1 MILLSRYGFREWM
14 LATALAVLCALLV
27 AWFVTS
33 VPVAIGLHAFIA
45 VAWLAAILF
54 FRDPLGRTPASSD
67 PADMISPADGVV
79 SAVIDVPHHRAVGGP
94 ATVIRIFLS
103 VLDVHLNRMPCSG
116 TVTETDYVQG
126 KFLDARSAE
135 SAQVNE
141 YNLITLMSDAGDRI
155 GIRQVSG
162 AIARRIVSEAAP
174 GTRWSRAQRFGMI
187 KFGSTTELILP
198 RPGSTMVR
206 VKSGQRVIGGVTIL
220 ASLRPANG

>member
-14 LATALAVLCALLV
+14 LATALAALGVLLV
-27 AWFVTS
+27 GWLVKGA
-33 VPVAIGLHAFIA
+33 PLAIGLIAFIV
-45 VAWLAAILF
+45 VAWLAAVLF
-54 FRDPLGRTPASSD
+54 FRDPLGRKPGSSNA
-67 PADMISPADGVV
+67 ADMVSPADGVV
-79 SAVIDVPHHRAVGGP
+79 SAVLEVPHHRAIGGP
-94 ATVIRIFLS
+94 ATIIRIFLS
-103 VLDVHLNRMPCSG
+103 VLDVHLNRMPCGG
-116 TVTETDYVQG
+116 TVVEADYVKG
-126 KFLDARSAE
+126 RFLDARSAE

-174 GTRWSRAQRFGMI
+174 GTRWSRTQRFGMI

-206 VKSGQRVIGGVTIL
+206 VKVGQRVTGGVTIL
-220 ASLRPANG
+220 ATLRPADG

>member
-1 MILLSRYGFREWM
+1 VILLSRYGFREWM
-14 LATALAVLCALLV
+14 LATALAALCALLV
-27 AWFVTS
+27 GWLVKA
-33 VPVAIGLHAFIA
+33 PAAAIALHALVA
-45 VAWLAAILF
+45 VVWLAAVLF
-54 FRDPLGRTPASSD
+54 FRDPLGRKPATDSPSD
-67 PADMISPADGVV
+67 MVSPADGVV
-79 SAVIDVPHHRAVGGP
+79 SAVLDVPHHRAVGGP
-94 ATVIRIFLS
+94 ATIIRIFLS
-103 VLDVHLNRMPCSG
+103 VLDVHLNRMPCAG
-116 TVTETDYVQG
+116 TVVETDYVKG

-141 YNLITLMSDAGDRI
+141 YNLITVMSDAGDRI

-206 VKSGQRVIGGVTIL
+206 VKVGQRVTGGVTIV
-220 ASLRPANG
+220 ATVRTAGQ